1 MSTSIL
7 SKRIIPYRFIHLLD
21 LFINIYIIIIN
32 NLYIQ
37 WCASKA
43 IKKIRV
49 SSVPPRPFSS
59 TRTLVDLEE
68 KKKKIIRSRV

>member
-7 SKRIIPYRFIHLLD
+7 SNRIIPYRFIHLLD

-49 SSVPPRPFSS
+49 SSVPPPAVLFYSYLGRS
-59 TRTLVDLEE
+59 RR
-68 KKKKIIRSRV
+68 KKKKEDYS

>member
-7 SKRIIPYRFIHLLD
+7 SNRIIPYRFIHLLD

-32 NLYIQ
+32 YLYIQ

-49 SSVPPRPFSS
+49 SSVPPGRSLL
-59 TRTLVDLEE
+59 LVPWYLGRSRR
-68 KKKKIIRSRV
+68 KKKKEDYS